1 MINTTGWTILDVSDQ
16 ITSNQC
22 YLKLKPA
29 RYADPEEKAS
39 FEEAEEELHDLAVK
53 FEQMGGIEQW
63 TRYVCEL
70 TVQEEALKR
79 NSMAEDANAYF
90 E

>member
-1 MINTTGWTILDVSDQ
+1 MIDTTGWTILDVSDQ
-16 ITSNQC
+16 ITSNQA
-22 YLKLKPA
+22 YLKLKPY

-53 FEQMGGIEQW
+53 FEQMGGIDAW
-63 TRYVCEL
+63 NRYVCEL
-70 TVQEEALKR
+70 TVQEENKKR
-79 NSMAEDANAYF
+79 ESMAQDANVYF